1 MVINNDT
8 LNWTNAQD
16 VLVKVRGKSLNTT
29 TNIYTIYEAYMLN
42 NKLVGKFLDNNHT
55 PSQQDKI
62 FGGDTIEQITVN
74 QSSDS
79 LKKWVDNMLPTLTYN
94 GYRGDVHT
102 FGEPAINH
110 GDIIN
115 LVSNKLPER
124 NGKYLVK
131 SVKIT
136 DGVEGYFQTLTLG
149 ISLQNQ

>member
-1 MVINNDT
+1 
-8 LNWTNAQD
+8 
-16 VLVKVRGKSLNTT
+16 
-29 TNIYTIYEAYMLN
+29 
-42 NKLVGKFLDNNHT
+42 
-55 PSQQDKI
+55 
-62 FGGDTIEQITVN
+62 
-74 QSSDS
+74 
-79 LKKWVDNMLPTLTYN
+79 MLPTLTYN

-131 SVKIT
+131 AVKIT
-136 DGVEGYFQTLTLG
+136 DGVDGYFQTLTLG